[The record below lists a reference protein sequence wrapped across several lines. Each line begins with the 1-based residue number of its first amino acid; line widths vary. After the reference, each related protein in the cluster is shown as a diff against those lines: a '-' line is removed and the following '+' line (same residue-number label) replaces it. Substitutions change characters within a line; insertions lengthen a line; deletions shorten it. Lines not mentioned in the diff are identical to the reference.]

1 MAAAPLAPVE
11 VLERSR
17 RGEPVD
23 AASVEAFVASWLR
36 GDSADAMMAA
46 WCMSAC
52 LRGMD
57 PGWPEAVTRALVAS
71 GERLELAALG
81 PTGDV
86 GSTGAVGDTVPLVA
100 APLAAALGVMVVT
113 MGDHGVGHMGGT
125 IDKLEAIP
133 GYDAALGLAPFVRQ
147 ARVAGIVVAA
157 PIERLAPGDRRL
169 SALRDATGT
178 MPAAGL
184 VAASMMATR
193 IAGGAGA
200 LALQVGAGEGG
211 PLATPAEAA
220 EAAGVMERLAG
231 EWGRRVRWAVVDV
244 SQPLGRAVGNALEV
258 GEAAEVLRGG
268 GPDDVRE
275 LAVGMAGGLAE
286 AAGVVPDGEGR
297 DRAAGALA
305 DGAALAAAERW
316 VEAQGGDPAVWTE
329 PVALPAAPLQVEVQ
343 APRAGTV
350 AAVGARAVGEAARWL
365 GAGRLHPMQSL
376 DPVAGIE
383 VLVRVGDA
391 VEEGQ
396 PIAVV
401 HAREDGAAARAR
413 DMAEAAFA
421 IGDETVPAR
430 PVVLQ
435 EGRGGA

>member
-86 GSTGAVGDTVPLVA
+86 GSTGAVGDSVPLVA

-133 GYDAALGLAPFVRQ
+133 GYDAALGLAAFVRQ
-147 ARVAGIVVAA
+147 ARDAGIVVAA

-200 LALQVGAGEGG
+200 LALQVGAGDGG

-220 EAAGVMERLAG
+220 EAAAVMERLAG

-258 GEAAEVLRGG
+258 AEAAEVLRGG

-275 LAVGMAGGLAE
+275 LAVGMAAGLAE
-286 AAGVVPDGEGR
+286 AAGVVPEGEGR
-297 DRAAGALA
+297 PRAEAALA
-305 DGAALAAAERW
+305 DGAALESAERW
-316 VEAQGGDPAVWTE
+316 VEAQGGDPAVWTD
-329 PVALPAAPLQVEVQ
+329 PVALPTAPLQVEVQ
-343 APRAGTV
+343 APRTGTV

-396 PIAVV
+396 PLAVV
-401 HAREDGAAARAR
+401 HAREDGAASRAR

-421 IGDETVPAR
+421 IGDEAVPPR
-430 PVVLQ
+430 PVVLS
-435 EGRGGA
+435 EGRGDA

>member
-1 MAAAPLAPVE
+1 MPAAPIAPVE

-23 AASVEAFVASWLR
+23 AASVEAFVSSWLR

-57 PGWPEAVTRALVAS
+57 PGWPEAVTRALLAS

-81 PTGDV
+81 PTGDL
-86 GSTGAVGDTVPLVA
+86 GSTGAVGDTVPIVA
-100 APLAAALGVMVVT
+100 APLAAALGVIVVM
-113 MGDHGVGHMGGT
+113 MGDHGVGHSGGT

-133 GYDAALGLAPFVRQ
+133 GYDPGLGLAAFVRQ
-147 ARVAGIVVAA
+147 ARATGIVVAA

-211 PLATPAEAA
+211 PLASPAEAA
-220 EAAGVMERLAG
+220 EAAAVMERLAR

-244 SQPLGRAVGNALEV
+244 SQPLGSAVGNALEV
-258 GEAAEVLRGG
+258 GEAARVLRGE
-268 GPDDVRE
+268 GPDDVRA
-275 LAVGMAGGLAE
+275 LAVGMAGDLAE
-286 AAGVVPDGEGR
+286 AAGVVPAGEGR
-297 DRAAGALA
+297 ERAVGALG
-305 DGAALAAAERW
+305 DGAALQAAERW
-316 VEAQGGDPAVWTE
+316 VEAQGGDPGVWTD
-329 PVALPAAPLQVEVQ
+329 PTALPAAPLRVEVQ

-350 AAVGARAVGEAARWL
+350 AGVGARAVGEAARWL

-383 VLVRVGDA
+383 VLVRAGDA
-391 VEEGQ
+391 VEEGE
-396 PIAVV
+396 PLAVV
-401 HAREDGAAARAR
+401 HAREDGAASRAR

-421 IGDETVPAR
+421 IGDEAVPAR
-430 PVVLQ
+430 RLVLR
-435 EGRGGA
+435 EGGGGA

>member
-1 MAAAPLAPVE
+1 VRDTGIAV
-11 VLERSR
+11 VSQ
-17 RGEPVD
+17 
-23 AASVEAFVASWLR
+23 
-36 GDSADAMMAA
+36 SARLTPAG
-46 WCMSAC
+46 
-52 LRGMD
+52 R
-57 PGWPEAVTRALVAS
+57 
-71 GERLELAALG
+71 RLE
-81 PTGDV
+81 
-86 GSTGAVGDTVPLVA
+86 
-100 APLAAALGVMVVT
+100 
-113 MGDHGVGHMGGT
+113 
-125 IDKLEAIP
+125 
-133 GYDAALGLAPFVRQ
+133 
-147 ARVAGIVVAA
+147 
-157 PIERLAPGDRRL
+157 
-169 SALRDATGT
+169 ALRDATAT
-178 MPAAGL
+178 TPATGL
-184 VAASMMATR
+184 VAASVMSRA

-200 LALQVGAGEGG
+200 VSLEVTHGPGAYLADAPEAEDAAALMAA
-211 PLATPAEAA
+211 LARP
-220 EAAGVMERLAG
+220 
-231 EWGRRVRWAVVDV
+231 WGRRVGWTLAALEAP
-244 SQPLGRAVGNALEV
+244 QGRAIGNALEV
-258 GEAAEVLRGG
+258 REAAEVLRGG
-268 GPDDVRE
+268 GPDDVRD
-275 LAVGMAGGLAE
+275 LAVALAGDLAE
-286 AAGVVPDGEGR
+286 AAGVVPEGEGADQAAAALR
-297 DRAAGALA
+297 DGR
-305 DGAALAAAERW
+305 ALAAAERW

-343 APRAGTV
+343 APRAGIV